1 MDVVDRAV
9 IRRCTRTG
17 KDHKE
22 EEEEEEDG
30 ENVC

>member
-17 KDHKE
+17 KDHKD
-22 EEEEEEDG
+22 EEEEDG

>member
-22 EEEEEEDG
+22 EEEDEDG